1 MRIHKSESVNQY
13 GQGDS
18 TVCVTRAAW
27 RREHDVTKKDAT
39 LFIGGAY
46 GEVSRKFAAGILRQ
60 FRRTDTAIKSLGNP
74 NNTSK

>member
-1 MRIHKSESVNQY
+1 MRTHKSGSVNQY

-39 LFIGGAY
+39 LFIGGAW
-46 GEVSRKFAAGILRQ
+46 GDVSRKFAADIVRQ
-60 FRRTDTAIKSLGNP
+60 YRRTARLMKGGAE
-74 NNTSK
+74 